1 MASITASMVLT
12 TAQET
17 ARRLFQLR
25 VRKSGKERTQSRA
38 AGLAHGGGPTIH
50 ERDAGRIA
58 GAVAHSSIGIAP
70 RSLIAPAIERRS
82 AADRELRRKTEPHSP
97 HSAFAPWLTVH

>member
-12 TAQET
+12 TAQ
-17 ARRLFQLR
+17 RLFQLR